1 MRYLSQLIWLLLL
14 PVQLWAQS
22 PHGDNFNMKCEV
34 CHSPEGWNLI
44 EHPKF
49 DHDTTGFALKGTH
62 QSVACRQCH
71 VSLVFS
77 QAPANCNACHND
89 IHENTVGPD
98 CDQCH
103 NTTTW
108 AVTDIMEIHLRSR
121 FPLTGAHTMA
131 DCYDCHK
138 SISLMR
144 FDPIGVECYDCH
156 KDDFLATTNP
166 NHVASGF
173 STECTDCHFI
183 NAVNWASEGFNH
195 DFFPLTEGHAISDC
209 AACHQNGV
217 FTGLSP
223 ECYSCHSQDY
233 NNATDPNHVSA
244 GFSQQCQDCHTTHP
258 GWSPATF
265 NHDDFYPL
273 TGAHA
278 DIAND
283 CLKCHANGYSNTPT
297 DCYGCHKTDYDNTT
311 DPNHL
316 AANFPTT
323 CDDCH
328 TDVAWKP
335 ATFDHD
341 GQYFPIY
348 SGTHSQAWTSCSDC
362 HTNAS
367 NYADFSCIDCHEH
380 EKTTTDEHHREVR
393 NYVYNSVNCYEC
405 HPNGRAED

>member
-1 MRYLSQLIWLLLL
+1 
-14 PVQLWAQS
+14 
-22 PHGDNFNMKCEV
+22 
-34 CHSPEGWNLI
+34 
-44 EHPKF
+44 
-49 DHDTTGFALKGTH
+49 
-62 QSVACRQCH
+62 
-71 VSLVFS
+71 
-77 QAPANCNACHND
+77 
-89 IHENTVGPD
+89 
-98 CDQCH
+98 
-103 NTTTW
+103 
-108 AVTDIMEIHLRSR
+108 
-121 FPLTGAHTMA
+121 MA

-144 FDPIGVECYDCH
+144 FNPIGVECYDCH
-156 KDDFLATTNP
+156 KEDFLATTNP

-173 STECTDCHFI
+173 STECTECHFV
-183 NAVNWASEGFNH
+183 NAVSWTSEGFNH

-209 AACHQNGV
+209 SACHPNGI

-223 ECYSCHSQDY
+223 ECYSCHAQDY

-278 DIAND
+278 NIAND

-362 HTNAS
+362 HTNSS
-367 NYADFSCIDCHEH
+367 NYAEFSCIDCHAH
-380 EKTTTDEHHREVR
+380 EKTTTDEHHTDVS
-393 NYVYNSVNCYEC
+393 NYVYNSINCYEC
-405 HPNGRAED
+405 HPNGRAGD